1 MERRGGGGRKWAIDL
16 SETSSSSRDIA
27 DPPGFSKASL
37 DAVSV
42 FLTQRENGYAF
53 DD

>member
-16 SETSSSSRDIA
+16 SDSSSSSSSRDIA

-42 FLTQRENGYAF
+42 F
-53 DD
+53 